1 LEQHIRPGQNQSSTK
16 SADVINQLRLKP
28 MLGANAR
35 LKPTLGAVSH
45 CLKEAWN
52 YNFDHF
58 V

>member
-1 LEQHIRPGQNQSSTK
+1 
-16 SADVINQLRLKP
+16 

-58 V
+58 VRISKYNKFLRYQACLN